1 MGDNSTL
8 ALIVFAIMLNL
19 IKIVNFYYLL
29 LLFIDMIWHT
39 ESLGITELPL
49 PYPFKNPAI
58 IHP

>member
-1 MGDNSTL
+1 
-8 ALIVFAIMLNL
+8 MLNL